1 METLATFAQ
10 ESIAKRQP
18 ATVSIAE
25 ALRDAI
31 LKGVL
36 KGGEPL
42 RQDAIAKQFVVS
54 QVTVR
59 EAFRM
64 LEHEGLVEVI
74 PRRGAVVYSLS
85 ADDVA
90 EITDLRATLEAKLL
104 AAAIPLLDEE
114 DFSSAEA
121 AIVALERIQD
131 IDSLIRNNLN
141 FHQCLYAKAGMP
153 RTVAILD
160 RLRTSLEPYLR
171 LLWRKT
177 AYKHQSQDDHKAI
190 LELCRQLKI
199 EEAQR
204 RLRMHIEETGNE
216 IVHVLKSIDPTKS
229 Y

>member
-1 METLATFAQ
+1 MEILETFAQ

-18 ATVSIAE
+18 ATASIAD

-74 PRRGAVVYSLS
+74 PRRGAVVYLLS
-85 ADDVA
+85 ADDVD

-104 AAAIPLLDEE
+104 AAAIPLLEE
-114 DFSSAEA
+114 DDFSAAEA
-121 AIVALERIQD
+121 AIAALEQVQD
-131 IDSLIRNNLN
+131 IDSLITNNLN

-171 LLWRKT
+171 LLWSKT
-177 AYKHQSQDDHKAI
+177 AYKQQSQDDHRAI
-190 LELCRQLKI
+190 LELCRQRKS
-199 EEAQR
+199 EEVQKL
-204 RLRMHIEETGNE
+204 LRAHIEETGNE
-216 IVHVLKSIDPTKS
+216 IVHVLKSTESK
-229 Y
+229 